1 MTKKSKVICFI
12 PARSGSTRVKNKNV
26 RLIKNRPLI
35 YWTVLRAIRSKM
47 FDKIIFSSDSEQ
59 YYKILLKFLKK
70 DKLNFKNLVFD
81 KRSDAHSKTK
91 SKIFDYLKF
100 DFIKKYRLKKND
112 LLVQMLPTCPLR
124 SEKTIKIAIN
134 YSTVNNKNVFSVCEY
149 DFHITFGLSIKKKN
163 WAPVFDNSPM
173 ITGNTQSQSQ
183 KKFYHP
189 NGVINCLRVKF
200 LNKNKKS
207 IYQNALPMIVPR
219 SESLDID
226 TEDDLK
232 LIRKVI

>member
-81 KRSDAHSKTK
+81 KRSDAHSKQ
-91 SKIFDYLKF
+91 
-100 DFIKKYRLKKND
+100 N
-112 LLVQMLPTCPLR
+112 Q
-124 SEKTIKIAIN
+124 
-134 YSTVNNKNVFSVCEY
+134 
-149 DFHITFGLSIKKKN
+149 
-163 WAPVFDNSPM
+163 
-173 ITGNTQSQSQ
+173 
-183 KKFYHP
+183 
-189 NGVINCLRVKF
+189 KF
-200 LNKNKKS
+200 LIILN
-207 IYQNALPMIVPR
+207 
-219 SESLDID
+219 
-226 TEDDLK
+226 
-232 LIRKVI
+232 LIL